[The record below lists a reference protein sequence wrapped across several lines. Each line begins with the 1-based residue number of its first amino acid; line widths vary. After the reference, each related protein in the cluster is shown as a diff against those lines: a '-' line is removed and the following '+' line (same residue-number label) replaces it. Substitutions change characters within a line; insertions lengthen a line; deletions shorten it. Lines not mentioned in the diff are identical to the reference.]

1 MIYSS
6 AKGLAGGEAQ
16 INFQQQRWGAKQKCC
31 RGAAGCYSPCNGVMG
46 RDGAN
51 TICSWQGFLPAQ
63 FPEYQTSTEMT
74 PSGLVPGWAE
84 GQELPPLPSTPRGT
98 EMLSSE
104 PPSNF
109 LSGNAIAHGRAYYLP
124 AARDSASTN
133 WTNEAPGIY
142 R

>member
-1 MIYSS
+1 MT
-6 AKGLAGGEAQ
+6 
-16 INFQQQRWGAKQKCC
+16 
-31 RGAAGCYSPCNGVMG
+31 G

-51 TICSWQGFLPAQ
+51 IVCSWQGFLPAQ
-63 FPEYQTSTEMT
+63 FPEYQSSTEMT
-74 PSGLVPGWAE
+74 PSMSPPGRAGLVPGQAE